1 MILSA
6 IFRKVSLERLSSPEQ
21 LDQMVQVTDPKGW
34 IALAGLGA
42 LLLAVIGWGIWG
54 SIPTEAQGD
63 GILLRQGGISDLVS
77 NAAGQVQEV
86 LVGVGDVIEKGQ
98 PVVRI
103 QQDALLREIA
113 GDRAKLEALRSQY
126 GDAAR
131 IAGQQKQLRAR
142 DLAQQRADL
151 QRSIESLEKD
161 ISLLRERLDVQQGLL
176 NDGLITKETFLT
188 TQQSLNAKRDQLAQ
202 ARLDLNGLDLKRI
215 EADQQLDQQLE
226 ARQTAIRDLELAI
239 KDLTAKLG
247 ENVNVLSPYSG
258 RVLEVLAN
266 RGDVVNPGTAILSV
280 EVLSENLQAVLFVPA
295 SAGKRVQ
302 PGMTVRVTPSTVKR
316 EEYGSM
322 LGKVTWVAEFPSTSR
337 GMIRLLGNE
346 ALVNKLMQQEPPI
359 QVNVALERDPATPT
373 GYRWSS
379 SRGPNLRISS
389 GTLASGDVVVQE
401 DRPFR
406 LVIPK
411 VREATGL

>member
-21 LDQMVQVTDPKGW
+21 LDQMVQVTDPRGW

-42 LLLAVIGWGIWG
+42 LLLATVAWGIWG

-77 NAAGQVQEV
+77 NAAGQVQEM

-98 PVVRI
+98 PVARI
-103 QQDALLREIA
+103 QQDALLRQIA
-113 GDRAKLEALRSQY
+113 GDRAKLAALRSQY
-126 GDAAR
+126 EDAAR
-131 IAGQQKQLRAR
+131 ISGQQKQLRAR

-151 QRSIESLEKD
+151 QRSSESLEKD
-161 ISLLRERLDVQQGLL
+161 VSLLRERLDAQQGLL

-215 EADQQLDQQLE
+215 EADQLLDQQLE
-226 ARQTAIRDLELAI
+226 TRQTAIRDLELEI
-239 KDLTAKLG
+239 KDLNAKLG
-247 ENVNVLSPYSG
+247 ENVNILSPYSG

-266 RGDVVNPGTAILSV
+266 RGDVVNPGTAILSI

-295 SAGKRVQ
+295 SAGKKVQ
-302 PGMTVRVTPSTVKR
+302 PGMAVRVTPSTVKR

-337 GMIRLLGNE
+337 GMTRLLGNE
-346 ALVNKLMQQEPPI
+346 ALVTKLMQQGPPI

-379 SRGPNLRISS
+379 SRGPSLKISS